1 MVIMMIMMDG
11 RTGEG
16 LALHNSGWVNGW
28 RLRRRVQLGSSG
40 VSQSVS
46 QSVSKSCEREHLAGL
61 GWVIERRTTTAA
73 I

>member
-46 QSVSKSCEREHLAGL
+46 QSVRVVKGNIWLV
-61 GWVIERRTTTAA
+61 WVG
-73 I
+73 